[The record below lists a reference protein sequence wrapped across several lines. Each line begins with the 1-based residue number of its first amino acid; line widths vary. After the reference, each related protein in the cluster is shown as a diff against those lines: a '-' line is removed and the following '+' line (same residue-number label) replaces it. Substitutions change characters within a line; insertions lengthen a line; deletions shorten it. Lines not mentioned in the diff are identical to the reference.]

1 MAGSARP
8 APELTLAEGFPL
20 RFLPGKG
27 FLPLF
32 GSGTGSLEVR
42 VLHGGQSPVQ
52 GTLGQEPGPTLFEA
66 VDLALAKCKSL
77 SWLAHRGRQRGTQ
90 CHCCVPP

>member
-8 APELTLAEGFPL
+8 APELKLAEGFPL

-42 VLHGGQSPVQ
+42 VLHGGVRHQCREPWDRSQ
-52 GTLGQEPGPTLFEA
+52 GPNCLRQ
-66 VDLALAKCKSL
+66 L
-77 SWLAHRGRQRGTQ
+77 S
-90 CHCCVPP
+90 